1 MLMKKTQL
9 TNKLIPMI
17 LFILLI
23 GVNHIL
29 SFKKPINPELFTT
42 LNSDFIK
49 IISFGN
55 YRFISSY
62 YWTKTLL
69 DADVEHVKN
78 REKSWLF
85 YRFKLIADLDKS
97 FYENYLHGGIYL
109 SIIKDDTLGA
119 EIIFNRGL
127 EVFPNDYR
135 LMYNAAFN
143 YHFQLRDFNSSL
155 ILYQKIRQSPYST
168 GFTILPK
175 LIEEAKAKRK
185 SKESHIKLLRFQLNK
200 IKDIKEREV
209 LIKKIEEIEKA
220 SDR

>member
-1 MLMKKTQL
+1 MKKTQL

-78 REKSWLF
+78 REKSWLY
-85 YRFKLIADLDKS
+85 YRFKLISDLDKS

-155 ILYQKIRQSPYST
+155 ILYQKIQQSPYST

-185 SKESHIKLLRFQLNK
+185 SKESHIQLLRFQLNK

>member
-9 TNKLIPMI
+9 TNKLIPLI

-23 GVNHIL
+23 GINYNL
-29 SFKKPINPELFTT
+29 SFKKPVNPELFTT

-49 IISFGN
+49 IVSFGN

-69 DADVEHVKN
+69 DADIQHVKN
-78 REKSWLF
+78 QEKSWLY
-85 YRFKLIADLDKS
+85 YRFKLIADLDRE

-109 SIIKDDTLGA
+109 SIIKDDILGA

-143 YHFQLRDFNSSL
+143 YHFQLKDYDNSL
-155 ILYQKIRQSPYST
+155 LMYQKIQKTPYAVN
-168 GFTILPK
+168 FVILPR
-175 LIEEAKAKRK
+175 LIEEAKNKRK
-185 SKESHIKLLRFQLNK
+185 SKQSHLQLLQLQLNRT
-200 IKDIKEREV
+200 KDIKEREV
-209 LIKKIEEIEKA
+209 LIKKIEEIKKA
-220 SDR
+220 SN

>member
-127 EVFPNDYR
+127 EVYPNDYR

-155 ILYQKIRQSPYST
+155 VLYQKIQQSPYST

-185 SKESHIKLLRFQLNK
+185 SKESHIQLLRFQLNK

>member
-1 MLMKKTQL
+1 MKKTQL

-17 LFILLI
+17 LFIFLI

-78 REKSWLF
+78 REKSWLY
-85 YRFKLIADLDKS
+85 YRFKLIADLDKA

-143 YHFQLRDFNSSL
+143 YHFQLRDYNSSL
-155 ILYQKIRQSPYST
+155 ALYQKIQQSPYAT
-168 GFTILPK
+168 GFIILPK

-185 SKESHIKLLRFQLNK
+185 SKESHIQLLRLQLNK
-200 IKDIKEREV
+200 TKDIKERDV
-209 LIKKIEEIEKA
+209 LIKKIEEIKKA
-220 SDR
+220 PNI